1 MRQGHDKKDGGKN
14 MTSKKSKS
22 LPKGKTKKLN
32 TEYALPQEKYE
43 FSLDDD
49 ATLQNMGDVYFIM
62 ELAPNTD
69 PNELRSKLELI
80 ALGTDKIGYANYMPN
95 IGYMVCVTNLEAY
108 EKLFDSELQKVDK
121 EKQSRQLRYTTEGYR
136 EVRPSK
142 VPPELEDN
150 VARIFLNY
158 VNR

>member
-1 MRQGHDKKDGGKN
+1 MEEYDI
-14 MTSKKSKS
+14 KKSKS

-49 ATLQNMGDVYFIM
+49 ATLQNRGDVYFIM

-95 IGYMVCVTNLEAY
+95 IGYMVCVTNLGIY
-108 EKLFDSELQKVDK
+108 ETLFDSK
-121 EKQSRQLRYTTEGYR
+121 LR
-136 EVRPSK
+136 
-142 VPPELEDN
+142 L
-150 VARIFLNY
+150 I
-158 VNR
+158 